1 MTRLELREMGMSFDN
16 GVTALAGVSFAVEKG
31 ELMVM
36 LGPSGAGKTTILRA
50 IAGLIRPTR
59 GDVLFDGNSV
69 LEMPPEKRR
78 VVMVFQKDTLF
89 PFRTVAENLEYGLR
103 MKKVQRAERRSR
115 IGEALEAVQMHGAEH
130 RWPDELSGG
139 QRQRVFVAQGLAQD
153 HDMLLLDEP
162 LTGLDL
168 ISAQAIDSVIH
179 DENAHGCTVVMSTHD
194 LAEAR
199 AADHVV
205 LLAGGVVASGAP
217 EEVLTEANL
226 AAAYGDMSVHRDGDG
241 LVIDDPAHQPVDER
255 HVHRERSIHTEAFPD
270 DQHAGD

>member
-103 MKKVQRAERRSR
+103 MKKVERAERRSR
-115 IGEALEAVQMHGAEH
+115 IAEALEAVQMHGAED

-139 QRQRVFVAQGLAQD
+139 QRQRVALARALVVRPKV
-153 HDMLLLDEP
+153 LLLDEP
-162 LTGLDL
+162 LTSLEPPLRAEMQETITGVQRDYGITTLM
-168 ISAQAIDSVIH
+168 V
-179 DENAHGCTVVMSTHD
+179 THD
-194 LAEAR
+194 QAEA
-199 AADHVV
+199 AGIADRIAV
-205 LLAGGVVASGAP
+205 LIEGTIRQVGAP
-217 EEVLTEANL
+217 WQVLNRPSDADVARLTANGELLSEDEPTESVEGL
-226 AAAYGDMSVHRDGDG
+226 A
-241 LVIDDPAHQPVDER
+241 
-255 HVHRERSIHTEAFPD
+255 
-270 DQHAGD
+270 

>member
-115 IGEALEAVQMHGAEH
+115 IAEALAAVQMHGAEH

-139 QRQRVFVAQGLAQD
+139 QRQRVALARALVVRPKV
-153 HDMLLLDEP
+153 LLLDEP
-162 LTGLDL
+162 LTSLEPPLRAEMQETITGVQRDYGITTLM
-168 ISAQAIDSVIH
+168 V
-179 DENAHGCTVVMSTHD
+179 THD
-194 LAEAR
+194 QAEA
-199 AADHVV
+199 AGIADRIAV
-205 LLAGGVVASGAP
+205 LIEGTIRQVGAP
-217 EEVLTEANL
+217 SQVLNRPSDVDVARLTGNGNLFSEDEPTESAEGF
-226 AAAYGDMSVHRDGDG
+226 A
-241 LVIDDPAHQPVDER
+241 
-255 HVHRERSIHTEAFPD
+255 
-270 DQHAGD
+270 